1 MGRRRGGRNLRR
13 RPRVRL
19 APAAVAGPLAVVS
32 AAMLALGACGG
43 GPDKRFAAEVV
54 RTADVVERVSAPGSV
69 QAAAQSD
76 LRAPAAARLAS
87 LEVGDGRRVRAG
99 QVVARLS
106 SSQVDQQIRQAR
118 SALASASSLD
128 GLVPS
133 VPVAPAIAAIDQ
145 VQQQLGTTSDALLK
159 ALRATLPMLP
169 RAQRRQLAAKLDQA
183 ERQVAEARQRAATA
197 AELAVGAVDQ
207 QDNALR
213 GALSAA
219 TAAQRGQAQLALDLA
234 MRQKAQLTM
243 RAPISG
249 TVQFGRAPGG
259 GGSGLQLPDL
269 SQLPESAQQAVQG
282 LTGGSGAGGQG
293 GAAPPLRVGDQVTA
307 GQTVATIY
315 DVSHLQVATEVD
327 ETDIALVKTGQL
339 ADVEL
344 DAFPGAS
351 FAAKVGRVAVAPS
364 SAPSAA
370 GGVTYEVDLV
380 LRHSDGPT
388 PRVGMTATAEIQVR
402 RAVSSLTVPGS
413 ALVGRDGGQQA
424 VFVIEGGKVRL
435 RNVRVAVDGDDRA
448 AIASGLR
455 PGERVVSRGAERLHD
470 GESWPGS

>member
-1 MGRRRGGRNLRR
+1 MRRRRSS
-13 RPRVRL
+13 VRL
-19 APAAVAGPLAVVS
+19 APATVAGPLAAAV

-43 GPDKRFAAEVV
+43 GPDKRFAAEAA
-54 RTADVVERVSAPGSV
+54 RTADVVERVSAPGFV
-69 QAAAQSD
+69 RAAAQSD
-76 LRAPAAARLAS
+76 LRAPAPAKLAK
-87 LEVGDGRRVRAG
+87 LEVRDGQQVRTG
-99 QVVARLS
+99 RVVARLS

-133 VPVAPAIAAIDQ
+133 VPVAPAIAAIEQ
-145 VQQQLGTTSDALLK
+145 LQEQLGATSDALLA
-159 ALRATLPMLP
+159 ALRSTLATLPEP
-169 RAQRRQLAAKLDQA
+169 QRRQLAAKLDKA
-183 ERQVAEARQRAATA
+183 EKQVAQARERAATA

-207 QDNALR
+207 QNNALR
-213 GALSAA
+213 DALRAA
-219 TAAQRGQAQLALDLA
+219 TSAQRGQAQLALDLA
-234 MRQKAQLTM
+234 LEQKAQLTM

-249 TVQFGRAPGG
+249 TVQLGRASGGASPGV
-259 GGSGLQLPDL
+259 QLPDL

-282 LTGGSGAGGQG
+282 LTGGAGAGGQNG
-293 GAAPPLRVGDQVTA
+293 SGPPLRIGDQVTA
-307 GQTVATIY
+307 GQTVATVY
-315 DVSHLQVATEVD
+315 DVRSLQVATEVD
-327 ETDIALVKTGQL
+327 ETDIALVKTGQR

-351 FAAKVGRVAVAPS
+351 FAAKVARVAVAPS
-364 SAPSAA
+364 SGQSAA

-380 LRHSDGPT
+380 LRDSDGPT
-388 PRVGMTATAEIQVR
+388 PRVGMTATADIQVR
-402 RAVSSLTVPGS
+402 HASSALSVPGS

-435 RNVRVAVDGDDRA
+435 RNVRVSVDGEDRA

>member
-1 MGRRRGGRNLRR
+1 
-13 RPRVRL
+13 
-19 APAAVAGPLAVVS
+19 VAGPLAVVS

-43 GPDKRFAAEVV
+43 GPDKRFAAEVA
-54 RTADVVERVSAPGSV
+54 RIADVVERVSAPGSV

-87 LEVGDGRRVRAG
+87 LEVRDGQRVRAG

-169 RAQRRQLAAKLDQA
+169 PAQRRQMAAKLDQA
-183 ERQVAEARQRAATA
+183 ERQVAEARRRAATA

-207 QDNALR
+207 QNNALR

-234 MRQKAQLTM
+234 MQQKAQLTV

-259 GGSGLQLPDL
+259 GGPGVQLPDL

-282 LTGGSGAGGQG
+282 LTGGSGGGQG
-293 GAAPPLRVGDQVTA
+293 GAGPPLRVGDQVTA
-307 GQTVATIY
+307 GQTVATVY
-315 DVSHLQVATEVD
+315 DVRHLQVATEVD
-327 ETDIALVKTGQL
+327 ETDIALVKTNQL

-351 FAAKVGRVAVAPS
+351 FAARVGRVAVAPS

-402 RAVSSLTVPGS
+402 RATSSLTVPGS

-424 VFVIEGGKVRL
+424 VFVIEGSKVRL
-435 RNVRVAVDGDDRA
+435 RNVRVAVDGEDRA